1 MVTRTASPGTN
12 WLASSAAFIAKLLTP
27 GNLSS
32 NSARSFLKNIRLR
45 IRNALLA
52 STFQMDKDFP
62 SNAFLILKRMFFRKL
77 RAEFEE
83 RFPGVSSIAID
94 AADEANQL
102 VPGLAVRVTILASVN
117 SGELPLVFSGKRIDG
132 LGQAGSEGF
141 QLIGRA
147 LSRAGLPEIGTQVE
161 VFHAEASAFADGAFE
176 VFGPGKIV
184 KFGGVAGK
192 FGFVFARDGKVGAVK
207 ISQFAR

>member
-12 WLASSAAFIAKLLTP
+12 WLASSAASMAMLLTP

-45 IRNALLA
+45 IRKALLGKSLSIWKVEA
-52 STFQMDKDFP
+52 
-62 SNAFLILKRMFFRKL
+62 SNAFLILKRMFLRKL

-83 RFPGVSSIAID
+83 RFPGVSSFAMN

-147 LSRAGLPEIGTQVE
+147 LSRAGKECRSRWSPY
-161 VFHAEASAFADGAFE
+161 H
-176 VFGPGKIV
+176 
-184 KFGGVAGK
+184 
-192 FGFVFARDGKVGAVK
+192 
-207 ISQFAR
+207 